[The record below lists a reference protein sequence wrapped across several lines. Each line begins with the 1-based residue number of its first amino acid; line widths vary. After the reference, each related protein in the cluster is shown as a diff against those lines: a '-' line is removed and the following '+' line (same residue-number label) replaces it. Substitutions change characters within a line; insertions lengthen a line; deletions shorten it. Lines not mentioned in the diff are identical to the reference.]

1 MKRLIRVVKYMFATK
16 DLELFFP
23 NYRPTTKTN
32 YLEVITDSDWAGETQ
47 HRKSSSC
54 AVLQSGACTLTCI
67 SRGQGIR
74 SQSSTEA
81 EVYGAVMGVM
91 EACHLQQLLA
101 WLGEPLRLRLS
112 LDSSAARSAVLR
124 RGVGRIRHL
133 EVKVLWIQD
142 HTNSGRLV
150 VDKIKGTENPADI
163 GTKPLPGPTFVKL
176 RAMLGLMMM
185 KGLDGAA
192 VGFPRAEATPGS
204 SWLLYLMM
212 MFVMILLLGACACG
226 YRWGYQRGHA
236 AGLTGRLKKSD
247 EQRTRAMKTK
257 KIMHDSEVQGPVR
270 YMRHYETPRFVPTAN
285 DSWGSAVRAT
295 WVYETTGTTE
305 RKGPHP
311 VD

>member
-23 NYRPTTKTN
+23 YFVPTTKTN
-32 YLEVITDSDWAGETQ
+32 YLDVSTDSDWAGETQ

-54 AVLQSGACTLTCI
+54 AVLQAAACTLTCI
-67 SRGQGIR
+67 SRGQGVR

-81 EVYGAVMGVM
+81 EIYGAVMGVM

-101 WLGEPLRLRLS
+101 WMGEPLRLRLS

-142 HTNSGRLV
+142 LTNAGRLV
-150 VDKIKGTENPADI
+150 VDKIKGTENVADI

-176 RAMLGLMMM
+176 RAMLGLMMLP
-185 KGLDGAA
+185 GIEGAA
-192 VGFPRAEATPGS
+192 VGFPREAPTPGS
-204 SWLLYLMM
+204 NWLLYFMM
-212 MFVMILLLGACACG
+212 LLVLVLLLGACACG
-226 YRWGYQRGHA
+226 YRWGYQRGLA

-247 EQRTRAMKTK
+247 EQRTKALKTK
-257 KIMHDSEVQGPVR
+257 KIMHDAEVQGPVR

-285 DSWGSAVRAT
+285 DSWGSAVKAT
-295 WVYETTGTTE
+295 WVYETTGATE
-305 RKGPHP
+305 RKAPYH